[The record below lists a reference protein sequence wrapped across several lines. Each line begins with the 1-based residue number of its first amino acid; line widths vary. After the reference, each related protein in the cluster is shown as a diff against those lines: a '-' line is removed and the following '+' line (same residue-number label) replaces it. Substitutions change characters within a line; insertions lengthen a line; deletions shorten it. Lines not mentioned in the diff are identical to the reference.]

1 MNIKLNSKTSAAAA
15 ALIILVMAWL
25 GALLYQNL
33 SYWRKTDAQI
43 SHTRDSIRGSDE
55 IYSALLG
62 AESAVRSYIITGSPD
77 AMKPFSAAVS
87 VLEKELNFLRVVEK
101 AHSAQG
107 PRLAALE
114 DLLNRRK
121 AVMSD
126 VVLMRRTKGF
136 EAARDLAGKGEGT
149 SLTAEINALINEM
162 QGTERRDL
170 AVSELEA
177 KAAASQRNT
186 LLTIIFLFTFLIVL
200 GALGAVL
207 HGART
212 RRAAEEALADA
223 HAQLRSIVDSA
234 TQVSIISTDMKGT
247 IILFSAGAEKLLGY
261 KAEELVGVST
271 PAPLHLAAE
280 MEARGEELTR
290 QLGRPVRGFDIF
302 VETARQGGYEAREWT
317 YVAKDGR
324 KFPVEL
330 VVTAVKDHNGN
341 LVGFLGL
348 ATDISSRKAA
358 QLQMRKLS
366 AAVKASPTSL
376 VITDKDGR
384 IEYANPK
391 FLALTGYTEAE
402 LLGQN
407 PRVIA
412 SGSTPVAKY
421 KELWDTLLA
430 GREWQGEFLNRKK
443 NGELFWEYA
452 SISPVKDPRGEI
464 TNFVAVKLDITDRK
478 LAQKEMEKARD
489 AAVELARMK
498 SEFLANMSHEIRT
511 PMNAIIGMTGLL
523 LDTPLTQQQRDYVK
537 TVNGAGEGLMDII
550 NDILDFSKIESGKLL
565 IESMDFNLRET
576 VEGTADLLASRAQ
589 AKEIELAYFVSEG
602 VPPALRGDQGRVR
615 QVLLNLLGNA
625 VKFTE
630 KGEVVLRV
638 TAEKAEETS
647 AVLRF
652 SVTDTGIGVP
662 AEAQKNLFASF
673 SQADASTTRKYG
685 GTGLGLSISKR
696 LVELMGGTIGFES
709 EQGKGSTFWFTLPFE
724 VQEGAPA
731 PERPAA
737 DVSGARALIVDD
749 NAANREIISRYLE
762 AWGMRYSAVPSG
774 RAALELLKKEAAGPD
789 PFRIMVLDMQMPGMD
804 GLMLAAEIKKDRA
817 LAGLRAVM
825 MTSLGHELKQLD
837 LDAAGISA
845 CLGKPVRPL
854 ALLKKLSLALA
865 GAHAGHAEQTQPA
878 EAERK
883 PLNKY
888 FRVLVAEDNTV
899 NQKVAVKQLE
909 KLGYA
914 SDVAANG
921 LEVLEAMKRQ
931 PYDLVLM
938 DCQMPEM
945 DGFQATAEIRRLETD
960 QRRTPIVAMTANA
973 LQGDREKCLAAGMD
987 GYIPK
992 PVRMDALAGA
1002 LAQWDSPL
1010 DAFVIKE
1017 LRELAG
1023 PENPGFL
1030 ADLARTYLADLD
1042 ARLAAIKAAVKAGD
1056 AEALRQAAH
1065 SLKGSSGNIGA
1076 KRLQKL
1082 CFVLESLG
1090 KAGTV
1095 TGAEETLP
1103 GAEKESAEVRTALE
1117 ALWKG
1122 AAASQPDG
1130 NGTV

>member
-1 MNIKLNSKTSAAAA
+1 MNLKLNSKTSAVAAG
-15 ALIILVMAWL
+15 LVFLVMAGL
-25 GALLYQNL
+25 AGLLYQNL
-33 SYWRKTDAQI
+33 SQWRDSETQI
-43 SHTRDSIRGSDE
+43 RHTRDSIRSSE
-55 IYSALLG
+55 ELYSALLT
-62 AESAVRSYIITGSPD
+62 AESAVRSYVINGSPE
-77 AMKPFSAAVS
+77 AMKPFSKAVS
-87 VLEKELNFLRVVEK
+87 DLERQLHFLRVTEK
-101 AHSAQG
+101 THTVQG
-107 PRLAALE
+107 SRLEKLE
-114 DLLNRRK
+114 DLLKRRRD
-121 AVMSD
+121 VMST
-126 VVLMRRTKGF
+126 VVLTRRTKGF
-136 EAARDLAGKGEGT
+136 EAARALAGTGAGT
-149 SLTAEINALINEM
+149 RLTAEISALVNEM
-162 QGTERRDL
+162 QEAERRDL
-170 AVSELEA
+170 YAWELQAKAVSL
-177 KAAASQRNT
+177 QRNR
-186 LLTIIFLFTFLIVL
+186 LLTIVFLFTFFILL
-200 GALGAVL
+200 GALGAVMQ
-207 HGART
+207 GAHK
-212 RRAAEEALADA
+212 RRLAEEDLADA
-223 HAQLRSIVDSA
+223 HARLRSVVDSA
-234 TQVSIISTDMKGT
+234 TQVSIISTDLKGT
-247 IILFSAGAEKLLGY
+247 ITLFSAGAQKLLGY
-261 KAEELVGVST
+261 TERELAGVAT
-271 PAPLHLAAE
+271 PAVIHLASE
-280 MEARGEELTR
+280 IEARGEELTR
-290 QLGRPVRGFDIF
+290 QLGRPVKGFDIF
-302 VETARQGGYEAREWT
+302 VETARQGGYEVREWT

-330 VVTAVKDHNGN
+330 VVTGVKDHNGT

-348 ATDISSRKAA
+348 ATDISARKAS

-366 AAVKASPTSL
+366 AAIKASPTSI
-376 VITDKDGR
+376 VITDRNGL

-391 FLALTGYTEAE
+391 FMELTGYTEKE

-407 PRVIA
+407 PRVIS
-412 SGSTPVAKY
+412 SGSTPPAVY
-421 KELWDTLLA
+421 KNLWDTLLA
-430 GREWQGEFLNRKK
+430 GAEWQGEFLNRKK

-452 SISPVKDPRGEI
+452 SISPIKDSKGNI
-464 TNFVAVKLDITDRK
+464 TNFVAVKLDVTDRK
-478 LAQKEMEKARD
+478 LAQKETEKARD

-523 LDTPLTQQQRDYVK
+523 LDTPLTAQQREYLK
-537 TVNGAGEGLMDII
+537 TVNGAGEGLLDII

-565 IESMDFNLRET
+565 IEKLDFNLRET

-589 AKEIELAYFVSEG
+589 AKEIELAYYIPEG
-602 VPPALRGDQGRVR
+602 VPPGLRGDQGRLR
-615 QVLLNLLGNA
+615 QVLLNLMGNA

-638 TAEKAEETS
+638 SAEKSGEGRAT
-647 AVLRF
+647 LKF

-696 LVELMGGTIGFES
+696 LVELMGGAIGFES
-709 EQGKGSTFWFTLPFE
+709 EHGKGSTFWFTLPFD
-724 VQEGAPA
+724 VQAGEPA
-731 PERPAA
+731 QEPVIA
-737 DVSGARALIVDD
+737 DVAGARALIVDD

-762 AWGMRYSAVPSG
+762 TWGMRYSAAPSG
-774 RAALELLKKEAAGPD
+774 GAALELLKKEAGGPD

-804 GLMLAAEIKKDRA
+804 GLMLAAELKKDRS

-825 MTSLGHELKQLD
+825 MTSLGHELGQQE

-854 ALLKKLSLALA
+854 ALLKKISFALA
-865 GAHAGHAEQTQPA
+865 GAAAPRPEPVPHVEP
-878 EAERK
+878 EAK
-883 PLNKY
+883 PLNRH

-945 DGFQATAEIRRLETD
+945 DGFQATAEIRKIEAD

-973 LQGDREKCLAAGMD
+973 LQGDRERCFAAGMD

-992 PVRMDALAGA
+992 PVRMDALAAA

-1017 LRELAG
+1017 LRDLAG

-1030 ADLARTYLADLD
+1030 ADLARTYLGDLD
-1042 ARLAAIKAAVKAGD
+1042 GRLQAMKAAVKAGD

-1082 CFVLESLG
+1082 CMALEMLG
-1090 KAGTV
+1090 KSGAVG
-1095 TGAEETLP
+1095 GAEETLLA
-1103 GAEKESAEVRTALE
+1103 AEKETAAVRGALE
-1117 ALWKG
+1117 ALGGG
-1122 AAASQPDG
+1122 AEPR
-1130 NGTV
+1130 